1 MFGVT
6 RRTPRDPW
14 AELFYNLQRRM
25 GRLLNEPL
33 MATDYEW
40 QLGDVATAAWTPVVD
55 IFEEPEHVRIV
66 AEIPGVKPEAVK
78 ILVEGNVLTIQGTKE
93 QLAEEKAEKVHRY
106 ERTYGAFERSFT
118 LPTTVDP
125 QHIKAAYEVG
135 VLTVILPKVEKAKPR
150 EIKLEVFP
158 EKKLKA

>member
-6 RRTPRDPW
+6 RRTRDPW
-14 AELFYNLQRRM
+14 AELLFNLERRM
-25 GRLLNEPL
+25 GRMLNEPL
-33 MATDYEW
+33 TGYEW
-40 QLGDVATAAWTPVVD
+40 PLGEVTTAWTPVVD

-78 ILVEGNVLTIQGTKE
+78 ILVENNVLTIQGTKE
-93 QLAEEKAEKVHRY
+93 QFAEEKAEKIHRY

-118 LPTTVDP
+118 LPTTVDAE
-125 QHIKAAYEVG
+125 HIKASYEAG
-135 VLTVILPKVEKAKPR
+135 VLTLILPKVEKAKPR
-150 EIKLEVFP
+150 EVKLEVVP